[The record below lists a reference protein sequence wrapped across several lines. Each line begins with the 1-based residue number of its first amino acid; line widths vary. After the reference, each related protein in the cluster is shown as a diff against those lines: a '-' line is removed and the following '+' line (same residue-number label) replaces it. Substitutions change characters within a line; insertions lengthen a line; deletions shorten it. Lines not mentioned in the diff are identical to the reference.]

1 MNAPAE
7 GADGESGVEPLLEAL
22 QDLRRRLD
30 RGVDERLSVR
40 FDERSVRLWRRV
52 RGGARVLQAAFAWSD
67 VSRVCFK
74 DNGPLASDLLL
85 VSTRHPRGAVIVP
98 LEADGGGALWRQ
110 LPARGLFPAWLH
122 ERATLSMDGGFHCW
136 PPVPGGDQAPPP
148 GRREPGAAG
157 P

>member
-1 MNAPAE
+1 VTAS
-7 GADGESGVEPLLEAL
+7 ADREPDVGPLLEAL

-30 RGVDERLSVR
+30 RGVDERLCVR

-52 RGGARVLQAAFAWSD
+52 PGGGRVLRAAFAWGD

-74 DNGPLASDLLL
+74 DNGPLASDLLF
-85 VSTRHPRGAVIVP
+85 VSTRRSRGAVIVP

-136 PPVPGGDQAPPP
+136 PPAPGRGRSLPP
-148 GRREPGAAG
+148 GRREPGVAG